1 MSNNNNNKKYEVK
14 QFKGQVKISDVQAA
28 FDQIVERINEMIDS
42 YNEASYVT
50 EIDYTKGG
58 DTLAPS
64 GYTLSV
70 GGLKQAMKACDGC
83 VVGAKPFRVDN
94 GHFKMTTG
102 TLVTEKGIYR
112 LPDKVLAN
120 PADKAHSRLYFN
132 PTTQDYQWGTKYNAT
147 EIVSEEF
154 ELNSTLKPSER
165 FEGYYYNQKSKGNY
179 MESSTVDT
187 KLFKINRSKNT
198 DELLAQGKV
207 AIDIENYPK
216 IFIDGNIKLEDKI
229 EIIGYTGTIDNHL
242 QDMMLGVYD
251 PTAKTFEPKLK
262 ITNDSGIGNYRYYYG
277 FLFANTPT
285 YVVNQYSGNY
295 IKIPFE
301 ERNGSHPSDT
311 TGNQYVIETQKLW
324 CEQYNDTYRWRTRF
338 EGTNSKTG
346 QPFGSTFTLNYNL
359 NIEDL
364 GINCIIFVDRVLSNN
379 LTEPEWTITPERD
392 LYNPSDYKFIT
403 ADGREFELDYKSRT
417 AKIVHEV
424 SVIKDAY
431 RICDIN
437 VDTSS
442 NFLGFVT
449 GVQNEKINGT
459 YKITNTTKDFTNQFV
474 KSMPDDSYNPYWY
487 MALDTSSNPKFL
499 SFILS
504 EDKDYKNMYGYLFG
518 TQVEFSTSRPRANSK
533 WYPMNYLFIPK
544 GVSNPYTIKRDGYTE
559 SDLRWSSQKVLNVN
573 ISKEIKDEG

>member
-1 MSNNNNNKKYEVK
+1 MSNNNNKKYEVK
-14 QFKGQVKISDVQAA
+14 QFKGQVKIADVQAA
-28 FDQIVERINEMIDS
+28 FDQIVGRINDMIDN
-42 YNEASYVT
+42 YNRASYVT

-58 DTLAPS
+58 ETLAPS
-64 GYTLSV
+64 GYTLTV

-165 FEGYYYNQKSKGNY
+165 FEGYYYNQKPEGQY
-179 MESSTVDT
+179 MESNAVNT
-187 KLFKINRSKNT
+187 KLFKIDRSKNP

-207 AIDIENYPK
+207 AIDIEKYPK
-216 IFIDGNIKLEDKI
+216 IFIDGNIKLGDKI
-229 EIIGYTGTIDNHL
+229 EITGYTGTVNNHL

-251 PTAKTFEPKLK
+251 PTTKTFEPKLK
-262 ITNDSGIGNYRYYYG
+262 ITNDSGFNYQYRYG
-277 FLFANTPT
+277 FLFAGTPT

-295 IKIPFE
+295 IQLPFE
-301 ERNGSHPSDT
+301 ARNGSHPFDGS
-311 TGNQYVIETQKLW
+311 GNQYIIKTQTLW
-324 CEQYNDTYRWRTRF
+324 CERYNDTYRWRTTWLRTS
-338 EGTNSKTG
+338 GVAYTY
-346 QPFGSTFTLNYNL
+346 TLNYDL

-364 GINCIIFVDRVLSNN
+364 GINCIIFVDRRSGNN
-379 LTEPEWTITPERD
+379 LTEPDWTITPERD
-392 LYNPSDYKFIT
+392 LYKPSNYKFIT

-449 GVQNEKINGT
+449 SVQNEQINGT

-474 KSMPDDSYNPYWY
+474 KARPDESYNPYWY
-487 MALDTSSNPKFL
+487 IPLDTSSNPKFL

-504 EDKDYKNMYGYLFG
+504 DDRDYKDMYGYLFG

-544 GVSNPYTIKRDGYTE
+544 GVSNPYTIKRDGYTG